1 MEMKRFVKS
10 APPLL
15 FTESQEEFDSLV
27 TAMLEYIKPKS
38 IIAEI
43 LVNDVIDATWHN
55 MRLQR
60 NRTAMINIT
69 YRQALVK
76 LLHEEL
82 SVADE
87 FRAER
92 CAEEWFKTREGREE
106 VMKMLRSYHLDETS
120 VEAEAIKLLG
130 SELED
135 LDRLLSSAEACRNR
149 ALATLSDV
157 QASVAGRAREVSQR
171 LIEAECEPE
180 DEHSEAAE

>member
-1 MEMKRFVKS
+1 MKRFVKS

-15 FTESQEEFDSLV
+15 FTESQEEFDFLV

-60 NRTAMINIT
+60 CRTAMINIS
-69 YRQALVK
+69 YRHALVK
-76 LLHEEL
+76 LLDDEL
-82 SVADE
+82 SEFNEIIAGKYAD
-87 FRAER
+87 
-92 CAEEWFKTREGREE
+92 EWFKTNAGREE
-106 VMKMLRSYHLDETS
+106 VMKILRRFNLDETS
-120 VEAEAIKLLG
+120 IEAEAIKLLG

-157 QASVAGRAREVSQR
+157 QPSVASRARGISQR
-171 LIEAECEPE
+171 LIEAESEPE
-180 DEHSEAAE
+180 GEHSEAAE